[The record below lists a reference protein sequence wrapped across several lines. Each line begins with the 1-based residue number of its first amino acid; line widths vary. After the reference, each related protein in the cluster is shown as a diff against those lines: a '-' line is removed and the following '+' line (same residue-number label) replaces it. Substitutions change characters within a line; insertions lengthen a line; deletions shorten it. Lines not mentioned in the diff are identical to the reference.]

1 MSDTDQPFIIVTAV
15 CDASARPA
23 AITVG
28 HGDAMQ
34 RAIEATG
41 AHATGGLDIVELPIA
56 PAAFAALRRHLM
68 LGGDD
73 VTVYDVF
80 PLSMA
85 LKQQYRS
92 VAGQFLAAELL
103 WTLEEQGM
111 MKGAP
116 FTIQFDVPK
125 GWAKEPQKLHARLL
139 EEKAL
144 ELSPA
149 AIETFKA
156 IKQAWDASAPPPAS

>member
-1 MSDTDQPFIIVTAV
+1 MSDATPPFIIVTAV
-15 CDASARPA
+15 CDASARA
-23 AITVG
+23 AAVTLG

-34 RAIEATG
+34 RAIEATEG
-41 AHATGGLDIVELPIA
+41 KDIGGLDLVELPIA
-56 PAAFAALRRHLM
+56 PAAFAALRNHLM
-68 LGGDD
+68 LGPDD

-85 LKQQYRS
+85 LGAQFRS

-116 FTIQFDVPK
+116 FTIQFDVPR
-125 GWAKEPQKLHARLL
+125 GWDRDPQKLHARLI

-144 ELSPA
+144 DLSPE

-156 IKQAWDASAPPPAS
+156 IKQAWEASAPPPPS